1 MSQQVKSNAKNKL
14 KSWYSSRYQIVVV
27 QRNILLVFT
36 IIAMVAVGVAVIFVK
51 QLTSSKSLDPYVIE
65 IEEKTGVATIVDQKT
80 IQQFSSDE
88 AIRKY
93 FINEF
98 IQAASG
104 YDPKTY
110 KKDVEKVRLFSSPA
124 VYNDFRNRINA
135 RDLGVDSQI
144 AVRIKSLQF
153 LDGSTAQ
160 IRLLLQINLAGA
172 NPTTKDQIIT
182 MNFYFTNL
190 NLTLEEMLINPLGF
204 QVTSYK
210 ITDENFNY

>member
-1 MSQQVKSNAKNKL
+1 MSQQVNSNAKNKL

-93 FINEF
+93 FINQF

>member
-1 MSQQVKSNAKNKL
+1 MSQQISSGAKNKL
-14 KSWYSSRYQIVVV
+14 KNWYSSRHQIVVV
-27 QRNILLVFT
+27 QRNILLIFT
-36 IIAMVAVGVAVIFVK
+36 IIAMIAVGVAVIFVK
-51 QLTSSKSLDPYVIE
+51 EITSSKSLDPYVIE

-93 FINEF
+93 FINQF

-144 AVRIKSLQF
+144 EIRIKSLQF
-153 LDGSTAQ
+153 LDGNTAQ
-160 IRLLLQINLAGA
+160 IRLLRQVNIA
-172 NPTTKDQIIT
+172 NADPATKDELIT

-190 NLTLEEMLINPLGF
+190 NLTLEERLINPLGF
-204 QVTSYK
+204 QVTNYK
-210 ITDENFNY
+210 ITEENFNY

>member
-1 MSQQVKSNAKNKL
+1 
-14 KSWYSSRYQIVVV
+14 
-27 QRNILLVFT
+27 
-36 IIAMVAVGVAVIFVK
+36 MVAVGVAVIFVK

-93 FINEF
+93 FINQF

>member
-36 IIAMVAVGVAVIFVK
+36 MIAMLAVGVAVIFVK

-80 IQQFSSDE
+80 VQQFSSDE

-93 FINEF
+93 FINQF